1 MGVEVVPGEGGWLGA
16 GARLERCQQSQGDS
30 IHMPRPFISRNAC
43 SLPQEWF
50 LAGIFLSYDKLLS
63 LEELASGDQ

>member
-1 MGVEVVPGEGGWLGA
+1 
-16 GARLERCQQSQGDS
+16 
-30 IHMPRPFISRNAC
+30 MPRPFISRNAC